1 MDESQRAE
9 KLRDVEKSRESEQ
22 QLSLAAKRTQVAKRS
37 FSAVLDARRQGR
49 LLDRSGGEREPQYSR
64 GRVADET
71 AGQIDSAAGEENS
84 RAVRELQ
91 KWRKMQDFG
100 SSDDFFNFF
109 G

>member
-1 MDESQRAE
+1 MDESQRGS

-37 FSAVLDARRQGR
+37 SRAVFDARRQGR
-49 LLDRSGGEREPQYSR
+49 VLDRSGGEREPEYSR
-64 GRVADET
+64 GGIKDET
-71 AGQIDSAAGEENS
+71 AWPIDSAAGEKNS